1 MISKQNIRALL
12 LCCSFLWPILSVA
25 EDNSGTNP
33 VNFTYDFRVYSELA
47 QLPNDA
53 GSSALTTAELRVP
66 LGRDIAYLSDDPE
79 ESPFYDMGSR
89 WQLRFRA
96 KYKNLSLE
104 NPANPP
110 FGASEVSGI
119 GDFDARL
126 LWIASASKKMVIAA
140 GLEAFMDTAS
150 NDALGNGQTVLGPT
164 AFAVFPG
171 ILGPGSLFA
180 PGYQYVFDV
189 GGGNGQSDISRSQLD
204 LYFVWGLAGGRNW
217 LIVDPQVIVDH
228 EADNDVFA
236 TLEVEWG
243 YMMVPKS
250 GISAYFRPGIGLGS
264 DKLYDWNFEV
274 GLKFVWR

>member
-150 NDALGNGQTVLGPT
+150 NDALGNGQWTPHQTMRSEMGRPFSVQRPSLS
-164 AFAVFPG
+164 FPAS
-171 ILGPGSLFA
+171 GSGRRQELA
-180 PGYQYVFDV
+180 HRRSA
-189 GGGNGQSDISRSQLD
+189 GNRGSRSRQRRIRD
-204 LYFVWGLAGGRNW
+204 
-217 LIVDPQVIVDH
+217 
-228 EADNDVFA
+228 
-236 TLEVEWG
+236 
-243 YMMVPKS
+243 S
-250 GISAYFRPGIGLGS
+250 
-264 DKLYDWNFEV
+264 
-274 GLKFVWR
+274 

>member
-126 LWIASASKKMVIAA
+126 LWIASASKKMVIAWTPHQTMRSEMGRPFSVQRPSLSFPASWDPAVCSRPGTSMSLMLVVAMASRTGSGRRQELAHRRSA
-140 GLEAFMDTAS
+140 G
-150 NDALGNGQTVLGPT
+150 NRG
-164 AFAVFPG
+164 
-171 ILGPGSLFA
+171 
-180 PGYQYVFDV
+180 
-189 GGGNGQSDISRSQLD
+189 SRSRQRRIRD
-204 LYFVWGLAGGRNW
+204 
-217 LIVDPQVIVDH
+217 
-228 EADNDVFA
+228 
-236 TLEVEWG
+236 
-243 YMMVPKS
+243 S
-250 GISAYFRPGIGLGS
+250 
-264 DKLYDWNFEV
+264 
-274 GLKFVWR
+274 

>member
-1 MISKQNIRALL
+1 MIDKQITCAALVL
-12 LCCSFLWPILSVA
+12 GLIFWPIA
-25 EDNSGTNP
+25 TIAQDNSGTNP

-104 NPANPP
+104 NPANLP

-140 GLEAFMDTAS
+140 GVEAFMDTAS

-243 YMMVPKS
+243 YMMVPES

>member
-1 MISKQNIRALL
+1 MIVNKNAYAALVF
-12 LCCSFLWPILSVA
+12 CATLWSTALVA
-25 EDNSGTNP
+25 QDNTGTNP

-47 QLPNDA
+47 QLDNDA

-66 LGRDIAYLSDDPE
+66 LGRDIAYLSDDPT

-104 NPANPP
+104 NPLNPP
-110 FGASEVSGI
+110 FDASEVSGI

-126 LWIASASKKMVIAA
+126 LWIASASKKMVLAA
-140 GLEAFMDTAS
+140 GLEVFMDTAS

-171 ILGPGSLFA
+171 LLGPGSLFA
-180 PGYQYVFDV
+180 PGYQYVVDA
-189 GGGNGQSDISRSQLD
+189 GGGNGQSDISRSQID
-204 LYFVWGLAGGRNW
+204 LYLVWGLADGRNW
-217 LIVDPQVIVDH
+217 LIIDPQVIIDH
-228 EADNDVFA
+228 EANDDVFA

-243 YMMVPKS
+243 YMMVPES

-264 DKLYDWNFEV
+264 DKLYDWNFEI

>member
-126 LWIASASKKMVIAA
+126 LWIASASKKM
-140 GLEAFMDTAS
+140 MDTAS

-180 PGYQYVFDV
+180 PGYQ
-189 GGGNGQSDISRSQLD
+189 
-204 LYFVWGLAGGRNW
+204 
-217 LIVDPQVIVDH
+217 
-228 EADNDVFA
+228 
-236 TLEVEWG
+236 
-243 YMMVPKS
+243 
-250 GISAYFRPGIGLGS
+250 
-264 DKLYDWNFEV
+264 
-274 GLKFVWR
+274 

>member
-126 LWIASASKKMVIAA
+126 LWIASASK
-140 GLEAFMDTAS
+140 
-150 NDALGNGQTVLGPT
+150 NGHRIKRC
-164 AFAVFPG
+164 ARKWA
-171 ILGPGSLFA
+171 
-180 PGYQYVFDV
+180 DR
-189 GGGNGQSDISRSQLD
+189 SRSN
-204 LYFVWGLAGGRNW
+204 GLRCLSRHPGTRQSVRAR
-217 LIVDPQVIVDH
+217 
-228 EADNDVFA
+228 
-236 TLEVEWG
+236 
-243 YMMVPKS
+243 VPVC
-250 GISAYFRPGIGLGS
+250 L
-264 DKLYDWNFEV
+264 
-274 GLKFVWR
+274 

>member
-140 GLEAFMDTAS
+140 GLEAFMMDTAS

-189 GGGNGQSDISRSQLD
+189 GGGNGQGSGRRQELAHRRSAGNRGSRSRQRRIRD
-204 LYFVWGLAGGRNW
+204 
-217 LIVDPQVIVDH
+217 
-228 EADNDVFA
+228 
-236 TLEVEWG
+236 
-243 YMMVPKS
+243 S
-250 GISAYFRPGIGLGS
+250 
-264 DKLYDWNFEV
+264 
-274 GLKFVWR
+274 

>member
-180 PGYQYVFDV
+180 PGYFPA
-189 GGGNGQSDISRSQLD
+189 S
-204 LYFVWGLAGGRNW
+204 W
-217 LIVDPQVIVDH
+217 DPAVC
-228 EADNDVFA
+228 
-236 TLEVEWG
+236 
-243 YMMVPKS
+243 S
-250 GISAYFRPGIGLGS
+250 RPGTSMSLMLVVAMASRTSAAANWISILSGVWPEAGTGS
-264 DKLYDWNFEV
+264 SSI
-274 GLKFVWR
+274 RR